1 MDKLNDPAII
11 MLILLIS
18 IFIPFV
24 YLLVKL
30 WIEQWK
36 IQFKDND

>member
-30 WIEQWK
+30 WIELWK
-36 IQFKDND
+36 IQYEDND

>member
-1 MDKLNDPAII
+1 MAS
-11 MLILLIS
+11 IS

-36 IQFKDND
+36 IQFKDNDVDEGIEKYGH